1 MRVAKG
7 EGHRRWSALALG
19 SIAMFVA
26 APGQTFVVAVFMEA
40 MASGT
45 GVGSGLFSALFS
57 LATLVSSVSSV
68 LLGRVID
75 GAGLRWAWLV
85 AALGMAVACG
95 TASTA
100 TGVALTFVALTL
112 LRSFGQASF
121 PLVSTVLVARSFG
134 RRRGLAMAVTR
145 FGLTAALILMPP
157 LSAALIAAFGWRQA
171 WLAIGASALLL
182 IVPLALGVRREPR
195 PGSPAPSRPGMV
207 RRRPHAIRPVARLGD
222 LPLPTPSARRLLFVS
237 AGPPLVT
244 TGVMLH
250 AVPMLNGVG
259 LGPTQA
265 ALALSVCGA
274 ASGVGTVVAGGVAD
288 RLSTRTLLTGMAG
301 LLAAGSALLVV
312 PVPAAGYGSYAILGF
327 AIGLFN
333 VLSASLWPRVYG
345 LAGLGKVQGMAFA
358 AQLASTAVGALPLAV
373 SVSVSGSYSAGV
385 LTLAGFAVATAAVAA
400 RWRDPEA

>member
-7 EGHRRWSALALG
+7 EGRGRWSALALG

-26 APGQTFVVAVFMEA
+26 APGQTFVIAVFMEA
-40 MASGT
+40 MAAGT
-45 GVGSGLFSALFS
+45 GVGRGLFSILFS
-57 LATLVSSVSSV
+57 LATLASSASSV

-75 GAGLRWAWLV
+75 GAGLRLAWFV

-95 TASTA
+95 IASIS
-100 TGVALTFVALTL
+100 TGVVITFVAVML

-134 RRRGLAMAVTR
+134 RRRGLAMAITR

-157 LSAALIAAFGWRQA
+157 LSAALIAAFGWRHA
-171 WLAIGASALLL
+171 WLAIGAVALLL
-182 IVPLALGVRREPR
+182 VLPLALGVRREPR
-195 PGSPAPSRPGMV
+195 PGALAPPRSGAV
-207 RRRPHAIRPVARLGD
+207 RRRPQAIRPVPRLRD
-222 LPLPTPSARRLLFVS
+222 LPLPTPSAARLLFVS

-250 AVPMLNGVG
+250 AVPMLHGVG
-259 LGPTQA
+259 LEPTEA

-274 ASGVGTVVAGGVAD
+274 AGGVGTVVAGGVAD
-288 RLSTRTLLTGMAG
+288 RLSTRTLLTGMTG
-301 LLAAGSALLVV
+301 LLAAGATLLVV
-312 PVPAAGYGSYAILGF
+312 PVPAAGYASFAIMGF

-345 LAGLGKVQGMAFA
+345 LAGLGKVQGMAFS
-358 AQLASTAVGALPLAV
+358 AQLVSTAVGALPLAW
-373 SVSVSGSYSAGV
+373 SVSVSGSYVAGV
-385 LTLAGFAVATAAVAA
+385 LALAGFAASTTVIAA

>member
-7 EGHRRWSALALG
+7 EGHGRWSALALG

-26 APGQTFVVAVFMEA
+26 APGQTFVLAVFMEA

-45 GVGSGLFSALFS
+45 GVGRGLFSILFS

-95 TASTA
+95 TASA
-100 TGVALTFVALTL
+100 STGVALTFVALML

-134 RRRGLAMAVTR
+134 RRRGLAMAITR

-171 WLAIGASALLL
+171 WVAIGASALIL

-195 PGSPAPSRPGMV
+195 PGSPPPSRPGVV
-207 RRRPHAIRPVARLGD
+207 RRRPQAIRPVARLGD
-222 LPLPTPSARRLLFVS
+222 LPLPTASARRLLFIS

-250 AVPMLNGVG
+250 AVPMLHGVG

-358 AQLASTAVGALPLAV
+358 AQLASTAVGALPLAL
-373 SVSVSGSYSAGV
+373 SVSVSGSYAAGI
-385 LTLAGFAVATAAVAA
+385 LTLAGFAVATTAVAA